1 MVKYASELGLLEVA
15 SKVSRACCSS
25 FFVHIIAL
33 SVASNSKQSAL
44 DPFKWI
50 TTMDR
55 SYRYLERSGKQIE
68 KDIIVEKTIY
78 VSQVKNDVVH
88 FRVIIKNTK

>member
-44 DPFKWI
+44 DPFK
-50 TTMDR
+50 
-55 SYRYLERSGKQIE
+55 IE

>member
-1 MVKYASELGLLEVA
+1 
-15 SKVSRACCSS
+15 
-25 FFVHIIAL
+25 
-33 SVASNSKQSAL
+33 
-44 DPFKWI
+44 
-50 TTMDR
+50 MDR